1 MKESVQDKKL
11 AAPTRPRGGFQT
23 INHFNENIE
32 YSVLW
37 HRMDLTE
44 STKKVSL
51 KL

>member
-37 HRMDLTE
+37 HRMDQFKTVKTE
-44 STKKVSL
+44 PTRL
-51 KL
+51 